1 VRIPNS
7 LLLLS
12 NYAIRVLLA
21 TSIPFFTLQPS
32 AVGSCFSHLLGRG
45 FSTICRSVPLYDPQG
60 LIYSSHSTDDASR
73 RDIEVHRLTTKIA
86 VLLAR
91 GVEEASASASRA
103 LVGYRVFDLA
113 ERDSKVKVVP
123 SKSIRG
129 LIFHPYEVNCVA

>member
-1 VRIPNS
+1 
-7 LLLLS
+7 
-12 NYAIRVLLA
+12 
-21 TSIPFFTLQPS
+21 
-32 AVGSCFSHLLGRG
+32 
-45 FSTICRSVPLYDPQG
+45 VPLYDPLG
-60 LIYSSHSTDDASR
+60 LIRVIQRSVDASR

-103 LVGYRVFDLA
+103 LVGYRVVDLA

-129 LIFHPYEVNCVA
+129 LNSSVRSHLRRIAI